1 MMSGGQSRQKA
12 NHIASQ
18 PLVEQDL
25 SYSST
30 LLTQGA
36 RNHVK
41 LFFMTSKLAYF
52 LAYRI
57 SLLFV
62 PSSIETATCIEKL
75 LIYDSWICNCGAVWL
90 ARLTGTGAMPSGWPC
105 FLGHDI

>member
-1 MMSGGQSRQKA
+1 MKKRNGFRSTTPLVA
-12 NHIASQ
+12 PIFIASQ
-18 PLVEQDL
+18 LLVKYDL

-52 LAYRI
+52 LAYPI

-62 PSSIETATCIEKL
+62 PSSIETATWNEKL
-75 LIYDSWICNCGAVWL
+75 VIYDLWVCNCEAIWL
-90 ARLTGTGAMPSGWPC
+90 AVFPGS
-105 FLGHDI
+105 